1 MWYAP
6 VFVMFSNRI
15 LAISRVNWRMYLKK
29 QAFFKYRGTFIA
41 YSNHMLYEINVDL
54 GKRTSKNRLFLM

>member
-29 QAFFKYRGTFIA
+29 QASLNIGVYLPRVQIICCTK
-41 YSNHMLYEINVDL
+41 
-54 GKRTSKNRLFLM
+54 LM

>member
-15 LAISRVNWRMYLKK
+15 LAISRVNWRMYLKNK
-29 QAFFKYRGTFIA
+29 LFKYRGTFIA

-54 GKRTSKNRLFLM
+54 GKRTPKNRSF

>member
-1 MWYAP
+1 MWHAP

-29 QAFFKYRGTFIA
+29 QAF
-41 YSNHMLYEINVDL
+41 LNVGVHL
-54 GKRTSKNRLFLM
+54 LHIQIICCMKLT

>member
-15 LAISRVNWRMYLKK
+15 LAISRVNWRMYPEN
-29 QAFFKYRGTFIA
+29 QENNYIGVHI
-41 YSNHMLYEINVDL
+41 
-54 GKRTSKNRLFLM
+54 

>member
-1 MWYAP
+1 MWHAP

-29 QAFFKYRGTFIA
+29 RGI
-41 YSNHMLYEINVDL
+41 
-54 GKRTSKNRLFLM
+54 

>member
-1 MWYAP
+1 MWHAP

-29 QAFFKYRGTFIA
+29 LAFLHVGVHLQRVQIICYVK
-41 YSNHMLYEINVDL
+41 SM
-54 GKRTSKNRLFLM
+54 

>member
-1 MWYAP
+1 MWHAP

-29 QAFFKYRGTFIA
+29 QAF
-41 YSNHMLYEINVDL
+41 LNVGVHL
-54 GKRTSKNRLFLM
+54 PRVQIICYVKSMYIVANVPQKL

>member
-1 MWYAP
+1 MWHAP

-29 QAFFKYRGTFIA
+29 QASLNIGVHLPRVQIICCTKLTWIWA
-41 YSNHMLYEINVDL
+41 NVPQ
-54 GKRTSKNRLFLM
+54 KS

>member
-1 MWYAP
+1 MWHAP

-29 QAFFKYRGTFIA
+29 QAFLNIWVHLLHIQIICYVK
-41 YSNHMLYEINVDL
+41 SM
-54 GKRTSKNRLFLM
+54 